1 MKVRRRAGRPS
12 LALAALAVA
21 TSSVAGCSSGSDPA
35 AGKTVTLSF
44 LSYNYGTADLGGKG
58 TQELIDSF
66 EKANPSIK
74 IKAQGVAVADVLTKL
89 RTSGL
94 SGNGFDVAQIGWSKM
109 AQAYQSLPITPVQRI
124 ATAQDWQQTSAG
136 FNQAVLAATR
146 HDGVTAV
153 MPYTMSVPALFYNPD
168 LFRSAGLDPAKPPT
182 TMAEVKSAA
191 LKIVKKGAQ
200 GVYFDAAGA
209 SKSDF
214 LTQSLINSNGGS
226 VVDSGGKV
234 AFDRPPAVQAMQ
246 TLADLTKSGAQPGV
260 GEADAIA
267 AFKAGKLGM
276 LVTSTAVLAA
286 LDAAASGKFEVQAAG
301 FPGFGSGPARP
312 TYSGAGLAVLS
323 KDPAKR
329 RAAWA
334 FVKFLTSE
342 QAFTTITT
350 KIGYLPLRPAVVTDP
365 RYLKSYFDKDKRLL
379 PTLAQLD
386 QLTPYTSF
394 SGPKA
399 QQAVLTLQD
408 DAVAPI
414 MLRGAN
420 AQETLQAAAKT
431 IRGLVGQ

>member
-1 MKVRRRAGRPS
+1 MSRPRV
-12 LALAALAVA
+12 ALAVLA
-21 TSSVAGCSSGSDPA
+21 VAASSIAGCSSGSDA
-35 AGKTVTLSF
+35 AVGKTVTLSF

-74 IKAQGVAVADVLTKL
+74 IEPQGVAVADVLTKL
-89 RTSGL
+89 RTSSL

-109 AQAYQSLPITPVQRI
+109 AQAYQSLPITPVQEI
-124 ATAQDWQQTSAG
+124 ATAQDWRQTSAG

-146 HDGVTAV
+146 HKGVTAA
-153 MPYTMSVPALFYNPD
+153 MPYTMSVPALFYNAD

-182 TMAEVKSAA
+182 TMAEMKSAA
-191 LKIVKKGAQ
+191 LKIVKKGAE
-200 GVYFDAAGA
+200 GVYVDAAGA
-209 SKSDF
+209 GKSDF
-214 LTQSLINSNGGS
+214 LTQSLVNSNGGS
-226 VVDSGGKV
+226 LVDADGKV
-234 AFDRPPAVQAMQ
+234 TLDQPPAVQAMR
-246 TLADLTKSGAQPGV
+246 TLADLTQSGAQPGV
-260 GEADAIA
+260 SEADAIA

-286 LDAAASGKFEVQAAG
+286 LDAAASGKFEVQATG
-301 FPGFGSGPARP
+301 FPGFGTGPARP

-323 KDPAKR
+323 KDPAKQ
-329 RAAWA
+329 RAAWT

-342 QAFTTITT
+342 QAFTTITA
-350 KIGYLPLRPAVVTDP
+350 KIGYLPLRPATVTDP

-386 QLTPYTSF
+386 HLMPYTSF

-408 DAVAPI
+408 EAVAPI

-420 AQETLQAAAKT
+420 AQQTMQATAKT